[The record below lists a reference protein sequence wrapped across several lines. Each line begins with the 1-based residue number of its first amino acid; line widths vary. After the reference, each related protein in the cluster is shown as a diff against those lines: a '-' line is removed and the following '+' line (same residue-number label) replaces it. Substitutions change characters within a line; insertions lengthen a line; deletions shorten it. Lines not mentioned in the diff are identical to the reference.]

1 MIPSSFDYHRP
12 ASVDEAL
19 GLLQEHGDD
28 AKLLAG
34 GHSLLPAMKLRLS
47 APGHLID
54 IGALGDLNYIK
65 EDGDHLAIGATTTH
79 YQIESSDLV
88 QAKASVLAQAAAVIG
103 DPQVRN
109 VGTIGGSIAHA
120 DPAADYPAA
129 LLAADATI
137 QLKGPDGERSID
149 AVDFF
154 IDLYLT
160 SLQADEIITEVR
172 LPAQASGRGGVYLK
186 FPHPASRFAVVGV
199 AAVVSVDG
207 GSCSNVRVAFNGV
220 ANAAFRDSAVEN
232 ALNGQTADAISAAGD
247 LAADSAEILSD
258 NFAGEDYRKHLA
270 KVYAKRALVQ
280 AVQAAQ

>member
-65 EDGDHLAIGATTTH
+65 EDGDHLAIGAATTH

-137 QLKGPDGERSID
+137 QVKGPGGERSID

-172 LPAQASGRGGVYLK
+172 LPAQGAGSVYLK

-207 GSCSNVRVAFNGV
+207 GSCSNVRLAFNGV
-220 ANAAFRDSAVEN
+220 ANAAFRDEAVEN
-232 ALNGQTADAISAAGD
+232 ALNGQSGDDAIAAAGD

-270 KVYAKRALVQ
+270 KVYAKRALAQ